1 MAQIFRSLV
10 LLLLVL
16 AATACAAAGPRPKE
30 RIYATYPA
38 LEIRWL
44 GNYDLVYADDGYIGL
59 ERALAIVEGHGI
71 APQRLEAA
79 SIEGVMSRGLQ
90 MLPTEVD
97 GRPIFFDI
105 SLRIAGCEN
114 RVYFRTTFTGRVV
127 GQRDPSGCLATG

>member
-1 MAQIFRSLV
+1 
-10 LLLLVL
+10 
-16 AATACAAAGPRPKE
+16 
-30 RIYATYPA
+30 
-38 LEIRWL
+38 
-44 GNYDLVYADDGYIGL
+44 
-59 ERALAIVEGHGI
+59 
-71 APQRLEAA
+71 
-79 SIEGVMSRGLQ
+79 MSRGLQ